1 MPASRRRRLMWF
13 VLLTTAALLS
23 ASMLAPAFGA
33 PNAISMVSLAKKLSR
48 TLKIA
53 KRADGNAKRALAGL
67 HAQGGAGPVGPAGPA
82 GPKGDPGP
90 QGLQGEHGLQGL
102 QGIQGDK
109 GDKGDKGDQGLQGI
123 QGVKGDKGDKGDQ
136 GLQGIQGVKGDKGD
150 KGDQGPPGPA
160 STFVTTTS
168 FTAPAGSFASKSVTC
183 PLSVP
188 HVLGGGYDVPDS
200 AFGHFDV
207 MQNRP
212 LGDGTGWLVEIG
224 NGGASSFGVDVW
236 AICA

>member
-109 GDKGDKGDQGLQGI
+109 GDKGDQGLQGI
-123 QGVKGDKGDKGDQ
+123 QGV
-136 GLQGIQGVKGDKGD
+136 KGD